1 MNAPPALAAAGPVQ
15 HSSADSKVLELLRKH
30 GDHSSGFLTFNQP
43 MEHYVGRERE
53 GLVAYRGIGRRQA
66 VQLCGPLAQPED
78 RAALLDEFLGWAKQ
92 SRRRITAVQLRHE
105 DVPLY
110 LQHGFRVNQLGS
122 SFSIDLESFG
132 LRGTRFMKVRN
143 KISRARRL
151 GTTIAEVSDSGD
163 QPALAEIDA
172 EWLRGKGR
180 HVSELAFLVG
190 ERGGRGA
197 SSRRVFVATLED
209 RPVAYITYS
218 PVFGAERPGW
228 LYDLT
233 RRRADTPPGVIE
245 LLFLTA
251 LEQIKE
257 EGVKWLHLGMTPF
270 VGLSAEHE
278 LDSNPVKLASWFIGQ
293 LEQRGAMLYPAAT
306 QQAFKLKWN
315 PAVVEPEYI
324 AFQGRPSPGALIGL
338 LRLTRSI
345 PF

>member
-1 MNAPPALAAAGPVQ
+1 MIQSTVTSASAPESP
-15 HSSADSKVLELLRKH
+15 SADSKVLELLRDH
-30 GDHSSGFLTFNQP
+30 GEHSSGFLTFNQP
-43 MEHYVGRERE
+43 MEHYLGRQRE
-53 GLVAYRGIGRRQA
+53 GLIAYRTIGPGQLI
-66 VQLCGPLAQPED
+66 QLCGPFAAEPD
-78 RAALLDEFLGWAKQ
+78 RAALFDEFLDWAAQ
-92 SRRRITAVQLRHE
+92 ARRNVTAVQLRRA

-110 LQHGFRVNQLGS
+110 VERGFRVNQLGS

-151 GTTIAEVSDSGD
+151 GVTIEEVSDDGD
-163 QPALAEIDA
+163 HPALAEIDA

-190 ERGGRGA
+190 ERGGRGGHC
-197 SSRRVFVATLED
+197 RRVFVATLEN

-218 PVFGAERPGW
+218 PVFGSERPGW

-251 LEQIKE
+251 LEQIKG
-257 EGVKWLHLGMTPF
+257 EGVQWLHLGMTPF
-270 VGLSAEHE
+270 VGLDGEHE
-278 LDSNPVKLASWFIGQ
+278 HGTHPVKLASWFIAELGR
-293 LEQRGAMLYPAAT
+293 RGAMLYPAAT

-315 PAVVEPEYI
+315 PTLIEPEYI
-324 AFQGRPSPGALIGL
+324 AFNGLPSPTALIGL